1 MAKFSKKQIADA
13 LRKSGGRIVLACQYL
28 EKAYGQ
34 SIHRNALYRMIE
46 RHPDLKEIR
55 EWAQER
61 IVDIA
66 EHNMWQAAQKG
77 DLKACRYIL
86 SSLGRGRGY
95 GVQRHEHS
103 NPDGSPIAPQAPM
116 TVDQF
121 RSMTREQLDDFF
133 RAQSAEI

>member
-95 GVQRHEHS
+95 GVQRLEHA
-103 NPDGSPIAPQAPM
+103 NPDGSPIAPPAPM

-133 RAQSAEI
+133 RAQSAEV

>member
-1 MAKFSKKQIADA
+1 M
-13 LRKSGGRIVLACQYL
+13 LACQYL

-103 NPDGSPIAPQAPM
+103 GPDGGPIASQAEPSIEQIEKM
-116 TVDQF
+116 SD
-121 RSMTREQLDDFF
+121 EQLDDYFQ
-133 RAQSAEI
+133 RHAAYRKT